1 MGNGFC
7 SETRTYD
14 RGGLYDRAAR
24 PRQGSF
30 EPDDADRLRVDLDA
44 GLVAGDRHLHV
55 CAVLS
60 TVYHQRSRIFLYRH
74 LFAVVGTLGAA
85 LLFIVANQSGTAF
98 FPERDAL

>member
-1 MGNGFC
+1 
-7 SETRTYD
+7 
-14 RGGLYDRAAR
+14 
-24 PRQGSF
+24 
-30 EPDDADRLRVDLDA
+30 
-44 GLVAGDRHLHV
+44 
-55 CAVLS
+55 VLS